1 MQIGSYLKEH
11 RKSRHFT
18 QEQVANELH
27 ISRQAISAWENNA
40 SFPDLENLV
49 LLSQLYQTSVD
60 SLIGNVT
67 PENTLDVQEQTADL
81 QEGLPSAE
89 PAVTEAA
96 SSETPVSSAEDAV
109 NSKLESIFL
118 IVLAIAAFELPF
130 LGVFLLIYV
139 IKTVKSRPYFLS
151 DPVSGFSYPILL
163 LLKNSSYP
171 LLRSSQKEKT
181 HLIIEF
187 LCFSLKF
194 CRNDSD

>member
-96 SSETPVSSAEDAV
+96 
-109 NSKLESIFL
+109 
-118 IVLAIAAFELPF
+118 
-130 LGVFLLIYV
+130 
-139 IKTVKSRPYFLS
+139 
-151 DPVSGFSYPILL
+151 
-163 LLKNSSYP
+163 
-171 LLRSSQKEKT
+171 
-181 HLIIEF
+181 
-187 LCFSLKF
+187 
-194 CRNDSD
+194 

>member
-27 ISRQAISAWENNA
+27 ISRQAISAWENDA

-60 SLIGNVT
+60 SLIGNFAA
-67 PENTLDVQEQTADL
+67 ENTLSRQKETSVV
-81 QEGLPSAE
+81 LPEALSSVE
-89 PAVTEAA
+89 VPSEEAVSTG
-96 SSETPVSSAEDAV
+96 SSVSNTQDAV

-118 IVLAIAAFELPF
+118 IVLAIVAFELPF

-139 IKTVKSRPYFLS
+139 IKTIKSHPYFKGIVLLICVACIIH
-151 DPVSGFSYPILL
+151 DLIYYAQFFS
-163 LLKNSSYP
+163 
-171 LLRSSQKEKT
+171 
-181 HLIIEF
+181 
-187 LCFSLKF
+187 
-194 CRNDSD
+194 